1 MIFLIV
7 PKSKPDAIS
16 TVAYIRV
23 STGRQVDEG
32 NSIDSQQ
39 QKIMDYARMKGLE
52 LLSRN
57 IIIEE
62 GVSGGIPL
70 FERPAGKLLLK
81 RIESGK
87 FEHLI
92 SMKLDR
98 LFRITS
104 DAINTI
110 EYLNEDH
117 HIKVH
122 IVDLGGQ
129 AIDTSNAMG
138 KFFLTIMSG
147 LAEMERGLI
156 SERTL
161 EGMAYL
167 KREQLRFTRA
177 IYGWDFDKNGDLFPN
192 WTEQSWIDYM
202 AWQVVHN
209 EVTATSVARSLNKRE
224 IKGKLGGR
232 WRSQGVL
239 RTIKNKFHTNRN
251 QFDIP
256 EWWGDKVWHRIK
268 RKKNKKIEKSKKPKV
283 WTKDDLVLKK

>member
-1 MIFLIV
+1 MGK
-7 PKSKPDAIS
+7 PKQKGNSA
-16 TVAYIRV
+16 VAYIRV
-23 STGRQVDEG
+23 STGKQVDEG
-32 NSIDSQQ
+32 NSIDSQKQ
-39 QKIMDYARMKGLE
+39 RIMDYARMRGLE
-52 LLSRN
+52 LLSKN

-110 EYLNEDH
+110 DYLSVEH
-117 HIKVH
+117 KIKVH

-129 AIDTSNAMG
+129 AIDTSNSVG
-138 KFFLTIMSG
+138 RFFLTVLSA

-161 EGMAYL
+161 EGMHYL
-167 KREQLRFTRA
+167 KEQQIRFTRA
-177 IYGWDFDKNGDLFPN
+177 IYGWDHDKNGDLFPN
-192 WTEQSWIDYM
+192 WDEQSWIDYM
-202 AWQVVHN
+202 AWQVKHN
-209 EVTATSVARSLNKRE
+209 EVTATSVARSLNKRG
-224 IKGKLGGR
+224 IKGKLGGK

-239 RTIKNKFHTNRN
+239 RTINNKFHMKRRL
-251 QFDIP
+251 FDIP
-256 EWWGDKVWHRIK
+256 KWWGSKVWHRIK
-268 RKKNKKIEKSKKPKV
+268 RKKNKKVKKSKKPKV
-283 WTKDDLVLKK
+283 WTKDDLVL